1 MPMAISII
9 WDMIRYPKKSKKMAE
24 LISELDEVLGLNI
37 DILEQKEIEL
47 PEEIVKL
54 VEERKKAR
62 EEKNF
67 ELSDKIRDI
76 IQEKGYIIKD
86 YKGGMKIELDK

>member
-76 IQEKGYIIKD
+76 IQKKGYIIKD